1 MARARAWAALRP
13 RRALR
18 LAALAA
24 AAALAFA
31 PARAERELST
41 APTTTN
47 DFNQAV
53 VLLNG

>member
-1 MARARAWAALRP
+1 MARAARARASRP
-13 RRALR
+13 RHAV

-24 AAALAFA
+24 AAALAFV
-31 PARAERELST
+31 PANAERELST

-47 DFNQAV
+47 DFNQAI